1 MIIVNKCLT
10 THASG
15 VIAHGVNC
23 CGVMGKGV
31 ALAIREA
38 YPIVGRQYFA
48 KFTKENK
55 IHPEFL
61 GTVQLVQINNKLD
74 CANCF
79 TQVFYGRTLRY
90 YNDNPQQ
97 LDYGA
102 LDKCL
107 NHVLDYAS
115 ATGRPLGLSKIGCGL
130 AGGDFG
136 IVESFIRFYEKKYS
150 VQATIYDPESKQ

>member
-10 THASG
+10 THTEG
-15 VIAHGVNC
+15 LIAHGVNC

-38 YPIVGRQYFA
+38 YPIVGKQYFA
-48 KFTKENK
+48 KFHTK
-55 IHPEFL
+55 IQPELL
-61 GTVQLVQINNKLD
+61 GTVQLVQINDKLD

-79 TQVFYGRTLRY
+79 TQVYYGKTLRC
-90 YNDNPQQ
+90 YNDSPQQ

-107 NHVLDYAS
+107 DNIFGLAK
-115 ATGRPLGLSKIGCGL
+115 AMNRPLGLPWIGTNL
-130 AGGDFG
+130 AGGDMGVVRAFL
-136 IVESFIRFYEKKYS
+136 EFYEKKYGIEC
-150 VQATIYDPESKQ
+150 TIYDPEGL